1 MNMLRAVMAGL
12 CVVSLCAG
20 AAQAKPSVHP
30 VGTLRYDPAKCWN
43 SYVILANEGG
53 SGGSAKLID
62 RNGNLVH
69 EWDQKGGQGFPN
81 KVYPG
86 GYLLTSLYPGLS
98 TPIRVI
104 LGKLYDR
111 ASEKERVLLM
121 TPFSYKERLHF
132 APLKQPRSKT

>member
-62 RNGNLVH
+62 RNGNLVS
-69 EWDQKGGQGFPN
+69 G
-81 KVYPG
+81 
-86 GYLLTSLYPGLS
+86 
-98 TPIRVI
+98 IR
-104 LGKLYDR
+104 KADR
-111 ASEKERVLLM
+111 GSRTRCIPA
-121 TPFSYKERLHF
+121 
-132 APLKQPRSKT
+132 AIC

>member
-86 GYLLTSLYPGLS
+86 GYLGNTRFMAPEPTS
-98 TPIRVI
+98 T
-104 LGKLYDR
+104 
-111 ASEKERVLLM
+111 M
-121 TPFSYKERLHF
+121 
-132 APLKQPRSKT
+132 RSAACPTEIP

>member
-53 SGGSAKLID
+53 KEGGKIQFHRRACASGWEGRKKVPDPVLPPVQRNPLPEKQKTSAA
-62 RNGNLVH
+62 RT
-69 EWDQKGGQGFPN
+69 
-81 KVYPG
+81 Y
-86 GYLLTSLYPGLS
+86 
-98 TPIRVI
+98 
-104 LGKLYDR
+104 
-111 ASEKERVLLM
+111 
-121 TPFSYKERLHF
+121 
-132 APLKQPRSKT
+132 